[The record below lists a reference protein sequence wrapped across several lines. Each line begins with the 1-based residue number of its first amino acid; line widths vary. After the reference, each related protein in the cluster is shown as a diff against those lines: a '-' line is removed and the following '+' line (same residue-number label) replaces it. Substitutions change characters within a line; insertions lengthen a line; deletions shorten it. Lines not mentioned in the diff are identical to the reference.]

1 MMKKVLIVDDSHS
14 WNDYHK
20 NNLKELYGET
30 LEIVQAYSA
39 REGYDKVYA
48 NIYTPFDL
56 IISDLSMES
65 DFLPDFAGEWFIK
78 QVNMLKEYYKTQ
90 KVIISGSMS
99 IRQIAEDLGTDYIPK
114 YVAANDR
121 LVYKK
126 LNF

>member
-48 NIYTPFDL
+48 NIDTPFDL

-90 KVIISGSMS
+90 DI
-99 IRQIAEDLGTDYIPK
+99 
-114 YVAANDR
+114 
-121 LVYKK
+121 
-126 LNF
+126 

>member
-1 MMKKVLIVDDSHS
+1 MKKILIVDDSHS
-14 WNDYHK
+14 WNNYHK
-20 NNLKELYGET
+20 NNLIELYGN
-30 LEIVQAYSA
+30 EIEITQAYSA

-48 NIYTPFDL
+48 NIDAPFDL

-78 QVNMLKEYYKTQ
+78 QVSMLKEYYKTQ
-90 KVIISGSMS
+90 KVIVSGSMS
-99 IRQIAEDLGTDYIPK
+99 IKQIAEDLGTDYIPK